1 MATFKQFTA
10 DERNLFDHLY
20 KFAGTGGDVDAKKAE
35 LKRIIEGAKA
45 FNYAPSREGYLRQA
59 LKQSK
64 YFANSGAIDDMTKDL
79 STGLDKGYWKLL
91 DDKDIKMFDVNSLV
105 KQGVN
110 TELFDKNSP
119 RHFSKLSPAELDD
132 YASLLGFGNVR
143 LEKDPKTGKMVMNDE
158 SRRELMEALQAE
170 QTRKDNYAKA
180 HGEDMGGWTES
191 PAAFINNFSG
201 AARTIFTPRY
211 QEAMEEGR
219 EPTWKD
225 LGLDVGE
232 NALYL
237 INPFGRGAGAVS
249 RGVAGAEKLS
259 KGAKA
264 ANKLL
269 GAGKEVIDIAAD
281 PVVMELADAAAY
293 SEDENKNRADIS
305 GYDMGV
311 GTLTNMTMN
320 KVVPGLVK
328 KGKEVVT
335 KWTTPVETP
344 TELAK
349 WSQQQLSELNPQ
361 NFTKEQLDA
370 YKKFT
375 DEEFWKNKT
384 PLEREKYRQTL
395 EDVHNLEQQNVAE
408 LQKNAS
414 QKRNKTA
421 KELLGEEFSGDNL
434 FQPSEFASNKA
445 GDLLSENPKFVSR
458 SMRSLPMGRYWADF
472 SPKTEEE
479 LRNEELKQQ
488 YRTALE
494 LLGR

>member
-79 STGLDKGYWKLL
+79 ATGLDKGYWKLL

-132 YASLLGFGNVR
+132 YASLLGFGSNT
-143 LEKDPKTGKMVMNDE
+143 KDNKE

-219 EPTWKD
+219 EPSWKD

-249 RGVAGAEKLS
+249 RGVAGVEKLS

-264 ANKLL
+264 ANKAL
-269 GAGKEVIDIAAD
+269 GASNLLIDVAAD
-281 PVVMELADAAAY
+281 PVAMELADAAAY

-320 KVVPGLVK
+320 KFVPGLVK
-328 KGKEVVT
+328 KGKEAVK

-349 WSQQQLSELNPQ
+349 WSQQQLSEINPK
-361 NFTKEQLDA
+361 NFTQEQLDA

-395 EDVHNLEQQNVAE
+395 EEVSNLEQQNIAE

-458 SMRSLPMGRYWADF
+458 SMRNLPMGRYWADF